1 MSLPVRPSTI
11 DPQPSSCPSTLHVAD
26 ATCLYCSCMCDD
38 IGLTVEGNQITR
50 VESACPLGRAW
61 FMEQRSPDRP
71 ACLVDGREAPLAEGI
86 ERAAELLTQAR
97 YPVIYGLGEATCEA
111 QRIAVEIADWIG
123 GNIDTATSFGHAP
136 SIQAF
141 QNIGKVTCTL
151 GEIRNRSDLVIFW
164 GANPAANQPRLFTRY
179 TLDPHGMFVPKGR
192 AGRIVVVID
201 IRRTASAESADI
213 FLQLKPAADFEALWI
228 LRALGKG
235 LELDA
240 TEVESATGVTLMAWQ
255 DLMQRMK
262 RAQYGALLFGMGLMR
277 TGGRHLNCEALLAL
291 TRDMNDYTRF
301 VCRSVRTRG
310 NVTGADKVVSWQTG
324 YPFCVNL
331 SRGYPRYNPSEYSTS
346 VTLARRE
353 ADAAMIIGGD
363 PIPDLTP
370 EAEEH
375 LRSIPRIT
383 IAAGETPLADG
394 AMVAFRTSTFGIHAG
409 GTVHRMDEVPLY
421 LRPVLR
427 SPYPSDFEVLKQL
440 EGRARVRSQ

>member
-1 MSLPVRPSTI
+1 MSLPLRPSTL
-11 DPQPSSCPSTLHVAD
+11 DPQPSTLHVTD

-38 IGLTVEGNQITR
+38 IALTVEGNQITH
-50 VESACPLGRAW
+50 VENACPLGRAW
-61 FMEQRSPDRP
+61 FMEQRPANRP
-71 ACLVDGREAPLAEGI
+71 PCVVKGREVPLAEGI
-86 ERAAELLTQAR
+86 ELAAELLTQAR
-97 YPVIYGLGEATCEA
+97 YPVIYGLGESTCEA
-111 QRIAVEIADWIG
+111 QRIAVQIADWIG
-123 GNIDTATSFGHAP
+123 GNVDTATSFGHAP

-141 QNIGKVTCTL
+141 QNVGKVTCTL

-164 GANPAANQPRLFTRY
+164 GANPAANQPRLFSRY
-179 TLDPHGMFVPKGR
+179 TLDPPGMFVPKGR
-192 AGRIVVVID
+192 AGRTLVVID
-201 IRRTASAESADI
+201 IRRTPSAELADV

-228 LRALGKG
+228 LRALARG

-240 TEVESATGVTLMAWQ
+240 ADAESATGVPLSAWHNLME
-255 DLMQRMK
+255 RMK
-262 RAQYGALLFGMGLMR
+262 HSQYGALLFGMGLMR

-291 TRDMNDYTRF
+291 TRDMNDHTRF

-353 ADAAMIIGGD
+353 ADVAMIIGSD
-363 PIPDLTP
+363 PIPDLSP
-370 EAEEH
+370 SAEEH

-383 IAAGETPLADG
+383 IAATETPLTRG
-394 AMVAFRTSTFGIHAG
+394 ATVAFTTSTFGIHAG

-421 LRPVLR
+421 LRPVLW
-427 SPYPSDFEVLKQL
+427 SPYPSDFDVLTQL
-440 EGRARVRSQ
+440 EGRVRELLHRY